1 MLHLGCSDLRRYLQM
16 PTIQQAFAK
25 PVLAYEVPCPSQLEL
40 GYAAYQVREFQ
51 EVVAEQATA
60 QGLVA
65 SRYGASSEVASWQM
79 AALANQSQEHAEVN
93 STDPISQSQEH
104 DEANPAGLTM
114 AALGSQVVLLVVST
128 LLSFYLR
135 QPELDLLLSWV

>member
-1 MLHLGCSDLRRYLQM
+1 
-16 PTIQQAFAK
+16 
-25 PVLAYEVPCPSQLEL
+25 
-40 GYAAYQVREFQ
+40 
-51 EVVAEQATA
+51 
-60 QGLVA
+60 
-65 SRYGASSEVASWQM
+65 M

-135 QPELDLLLSWV
+135 QPELDLLLSWVWYRGGSS